1 MRIDRSLA
9 IALSLVV
16 MPLSLWA
23 AQAQVHVEPP
33 DLHGPRPL
41 EEQTASSVVRD
52 YLQSWKGFKSAF
64 EQNRADLLD
73 ADFVGTALD
82 QLKSTIGEQAKAGI
96 TSRYVDQSHDIQ
108 IVFYSPDGLSVQLID
123 NVVYQEQVL
132 KGGKVLASQPIHT
145 RYIAVLTPAAARWRV
160 RIFQAAPSE

>member
-1 MRIDRSLA
+1 MKRARSLA
-9 IALSLVV
+9 AALSLVV

-23 AQAQVHVEPP
+23 GQAQVNVRPP

-41 EEQTASSVVRD
+41 EKQTADSVVRD
-52 YLQSWKGFKSAF
+52 YLQSWKNFGLAF
-64 EQNRADLLD
+64 EQNRAGLLD

-82 QLKSTIGEQAKAGI
+82 KLKATIGEQAAAGI
-96 TSRYVDQSHDIQ
+96 TTRYVDQSHDIQ
-108 IVFYSPDGLSVQLID
+108 IVFYSPDGLSVQLVD
-123 NVVYQEQVL
+123 KVTYQEQVL

-160 RIFQAAPSE
+160 RIFQAASSE